1 MIKLNEEF
9 VKNFDKSGDCKFS
22 LIKKD
27 ESTNV
32 AIFKRQNLETQHIA
46 YEVHSIKTT
55 PAGAK
60 LPNNCV
66 VEESFESLRGPEQFG
81 KTAFYCN
88 SIDRATERFNFLIE
102 KINNNKAAEEAVE
115 EVEEASEVKVET
127 PGRRGRPS
135 VTRSALV
142 IPVGNFCMQDV
153 VNKNPEYTKP
163 VCYIELQKL
172 IKQNKVE
179 VIGNKDNASG
189 RGKKIVIYQAVEA

>member
-60 LPNNCV
+60 LPNN
-66 VEESFESLRGPEQFG
+66 
-81 KTAFYCN
+81 
-88 SIDRATERFNFLIE
+88 
-102 KINNNKAAEEAVE
+102 
-115 EVEEASEVKVET
+115 
-127 PGRRGRPS
+127 
-135 VTRSALV
+135 
-142 IPVGNFCMQDV
+142 
-153 VNKNPEYTKP
+153 
-163 VCYIELQKL
+163 
-172 IKQNKVE
+172 
-179 VIGNKDNASG
+179 
-189 RGKKIVIYQAVEA
+189 